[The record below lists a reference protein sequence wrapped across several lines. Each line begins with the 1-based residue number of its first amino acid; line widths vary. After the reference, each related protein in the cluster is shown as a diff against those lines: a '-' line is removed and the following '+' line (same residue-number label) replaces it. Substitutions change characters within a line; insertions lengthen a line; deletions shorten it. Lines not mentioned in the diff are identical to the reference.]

1 MALTFTLKHK
11 KVTLVGKN
19 NVWILQFLFL
29 PPLLLLRPQVPP
41 ILKPEAS
48 LIRPK
53 VPMVFL
59 SRGTSSLG
67 KDVVVDDDGGGGS
80 VQED

>member
-1 MALTFTLKHK
+1 M
-11 KVTLVGKN
+11 
-19 NVWILQFLFL
+19 FL

-48 LIRPK
+48 LICPK

-80 VQED
+80 VQVTNTKTDTKKGKANDSCDVIYF